1 MPLEVVLA
9 YEMYLE
15 VEEGYIDQTWK
26 EDNIVELW
34 TLCDLL
40 SNQMIKYNPTHCKYS
55 GESNMRPAT
64 HHNQALRYKNKDSAG
79 KKEGGRNQRRFNIP
93 TLQKNQ
99 NNLSIVKVPIHV
111 YVGISDI

>member
-1 MPLEVVLA
+1 MTLEVVLA

-40 SNQMIKYNPTHCKYS
+40 SNQMI
-55 GESNMRPAT
+55 R
-64 HHNQALRYKNKDSAG
+64 
-79 KKEGGRNQRRFNIP
+79 
-93 TLQKNQ
+93 
-99 NNLSIVKVPIHV
+99 
-111 YVGISDI
+111 